1 MIREI
6 VQLGDKV
13 LRETCAP
20 VEKFDEE
27 LASLLD
33 DMKETLKKAQ
43 GAGLAAH
50 PGGAA
55 HHALFLPRGQLGVS
69 KLLVVPG
76 EAQHVPAHQLPV
88 GMGVKIGQGQ
98 LLGVFE
104 QILPDP
110 SHDFL
115 AGDHHELVVAQRGE
129 RARSV
134 HKRHQHDGPYEARNV
149 AGQDI
154 VVDHGL

>member
-43 GAGLAAH
+43 GAGLAAR
-50 PGGAA
+50 A
-55 HHALFLPRGQLGVS
+55 RRRRRRRR
-69 KLLVVPG
+69 
-76 EAQHVPAHQLPV
+76 
-88 GMGVKIGQGQ
+88 
-98 LLGVFE
+98 GVF
-104 QILPDP
+104 
-110 SHDFL
+110 
-115 AGDHHELVVAQRGE
+115 
-129 RARSV
+129 
-134 HKRHQHDGPYEARNV
+134 
-149 AGQDI
+149 
-154 VVDHGL
+154 

>member
-43 GAGLAAH
+43 GAGLAA
-50 PGGAA
+50 P
-55 HHALFLPRGQLGVS
+55 QVGV
-69 KLLVVPG
+69 
-76 EAQHVPAHQLPV
+76 PV
-88 GMGVKIGQGQ
+88 
-98 LLGVFE
+98 
-104 QILPDP
+104 
-110 SHDFL
+110 
-115 AGDHHELVVAQRGE
+115 
-129 RARSV
+129 RAV
-134 HKRHQHDGPYEARNV
+134 
-149 AGQDI
+149 
-154 VVDHGL
+154 VVDVEEGFFEFVNPVFV